1 MKKIIS
7 LLIIILLG
15 LFIVISVNNVVSINQ
30 LAKDNSELQRNL
42 ENLKKENT
50 FLIKEV
56 NELEDPERIIKIAI
70 EKIGMKFPQ
79 KLAKKLELE

>member
-7 LLIIILLG
+7 LLIILLLG

-42 ENLKKENT
+42 ENLKKVNII
-50 FLIKEV
+50 LIKEV
-56 NELEDPERIIKIAI
+56 NELEDPERIIKIAT

-79 KLAKKLELE
+79 KPAKKLELE

>member
-1 MKKIIS
+1 
-7 LLIIILLG
+7 
-15 LFIVISVNNVVSINQ
+15 
-30 LAKDNSELQRNL
+30 L
-42 ENLKKENT
+42 ENLKKENI

-79 KLAKKLELE
+79 KPAKKLELE